1 MNSLAEI
8 EARLGA
14 MEQDSAPIPT
24 AMADELLELAEQVVC
39 HWLDG
44 MGATPTT
51 AKVEGFR
58 LLALHRQG
66 CKGEPSFNA
75 CRESCREL
83 VYHYNLVY
91 LEPDHPK
98 VDTRLAMA
106 RAVARHL
113 CLFIDGKLQD
123 RELGDF
129 CCSSQP
135 LRAAAVGTTGH
146 HDELLKGV

>member
-1 MNSLAEI
+1 
-8 EARLGA
+8 
-14 MEQDSAPIPT
+14 
-24 AMADELLELAEQVVC
+24 
-39 HWLDG
+39 
-44 MGATPTT
+44 
-51 AKVEGFR
+51 
-58 LLALHRQG
+58 
-66 CKGEPSFNA
+66 KGEPSFNA